1 MEGTILIAD
10 DDKTIRTV
18 LAQAFTRAGCKVH
31 ATASLTTLIRWIG
44 EGKGDVVISDIFM
57 PDGNGLEALET
68 IYSIKPSLPVVI
80 ISGQSNVKIAI
91 EASRS
96 KAYDYFPKPFNLP
109 DILKLVSNILRTDV
123 NDLEV
128 QDVPK
133 IELDIPLVGR
143 SIKMQALYKT
153 IAKVINIDL
162 PILILGE
169 SGVGKSLIASMI
181 HNFSDLKSQSFKTI
195 HAKELNKIENIQ
207 SFLYDDNIGTILL
220 DEVADLSSNAQSLIV
235 QAFDGFYGGKPKIL
249 STSQHNLEDLMHKG
263 IFRKDLFYRL
273 NGISISV
280 PPLRERTE
288 DIELLASYFISSDS
302 DTNSCKIVLT
312 KPAFDKLRDYTWPG
326 NIRQFKNLIKGLKYT
341 CENTTIS
348 DSDVSLA
355 LSSQPNIGIDNT
367 TFEEENLSKMFSSYL
382 IRYFDLHGS
391 VAPQA
396 NLYDRVIKEIEGP
409 LLELSLNFTSG
420 NQARCAKMLG
430 INRNTLRKKIFE
442 QRINIT
448 KGQNIG

>member
-18 LAQAFTRAGCKVH
+18 LVQAFTRAGCKVH
-31 ATASLTTLIRWIG
+31 ATASLTTLIRWVG

-68 IYSIKPSLPVVI
+68 IYSIRPNLPVII
-80 ISGQSNVKIAI
+80 ISAQSNVKIAV

-109 DILKLVSNILRTDV
+109 DILKIVSNILKNDI

-128 QDVPK
+128 QDVPEM
-133 IELDIPLVGR
+133 ELDIPLVGQ
-143 SIKMQALYKT
+143 SIKMQSLYKK
-153 IAKVINIDL
+153 IAKVINIEL

-169 SGVGKSLIASMI
+169 SGVGKSLIANMI
-181 HNFSDLKSQSFKTI
+181 HNFSDLKNHSFKTI
-195 HAKELNKIENIQ
+195 HAKELNKIENIS
-207 SFLYDDNIGTILL
+207 SFFHDDNIGTVLL
-220 DEVADLSSNAQSLIV
+220 DEVADLSQDAQSLIV
-235 QAFDGFYGGKPKIL
+235 QALDEFKGGKPKIL
-249 STSQHNLEDLMHKG
+249 STSQRNLEDLMQKD

-273 NGISISV
+273 NGISILV
-280 PPLRERTE
+280 PPLREITE
-288 DIELLASYFISSDS
+288 DIELLARYFISLDS
-302 DTNSCKIVLT
+302 DTSTSKVVLS
-312 KPAFDKLRDYTWPG
+312 KSVIDKLRGYTWPG
-326 NIRQFKNLIKGLKYT
+326 NTRQFKNFIKGLMYT
-341 CENTTIS
+341 CENNTIS
-348 DSDVSLA
+348 ERDVALA

-367 TFEEENLSKMFSSYL
+367 RLEEKNLNKMFSSYL

-391 VAPQA
+391 VMPQA

-409 LLELSLNFTSG
+409 LLELSLKFASG

-442 QRINIT
+442 QKINIT
-448 KGQNIG
+448 KGQIIG